1 MRPRDDGPDVDDRTL
16 LLLVALVT
24 VSGSL
29 VALIV
34 QFVRSRRRDRD

>member
-1 MRPRDDGPDVDDRTL
+1 MDDRTL

-29 VALIV
+29 VVVIL
-34 QFVRSRRRDRD
+34 QFVRFRRRDRD

>member
-1 MRPRDDGPDVDDRTL
+1 MDDRTL

-29 VALIV
+29 VVLVI
-34 QFVRSRRRDRD
+34 QFMRFRRRDRK